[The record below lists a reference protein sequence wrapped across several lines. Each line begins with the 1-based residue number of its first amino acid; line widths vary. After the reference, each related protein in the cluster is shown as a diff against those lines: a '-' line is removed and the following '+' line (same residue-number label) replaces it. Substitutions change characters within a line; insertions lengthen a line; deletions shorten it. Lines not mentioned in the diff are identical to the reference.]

1 MSQSIRAGLVNGVT
15 NCSPIAYPLHGISK
29 YPWEWIL
36 SPVFGLYLHLMKK
49 SLLYIF
55 MIAGLL
61 TAIHGQEKKK
71 RFNMPKMPKMKL
83 GEKIGKL
90 AGNMMTGKT
99 DDLSLVSVSN
109 NFICGI
115 YPPDIKTSE
124 IKFFKD
130 DLYEGEYLASVTFM
144 KQEGVG
150 MMELEG
156 EVLCEGEPMEYVGL
170 GSYVHNFGGPAWY
183 PVRIDI
189 NSKNGDKAS
198 FMYHP
203 IPEIEFVSVNGESS
217 LPILD
222 MEEDIEIVYYNPPG
236 AENTRI
242 NVSLITD
249 VVGAR
254 ALNKFADFKSGA
266 DGQVTVTI
274 PKEALANPEIAGE
287 LNAGNFNKGENYLI
301 LERELITDS
310 EDYGSD
316 QGPGKVASSDITTK
330 SYASMPV
337 IVKGKQDGGLLVAL
351 RVSGRSL
358 DKTIGFDFYKPNA
371 QSGIPISKAQ
381 NFGLVSFTMS
391 ASTYKRE
398 SNTSSSSHTVGN
410 TRYTTTSTTTATWQF
425 PQLPDAYWDNL
436 MEEIYTDVVSFMQT
450 EYNIKFVGVENLTG
464 SAEYATL
471 FPASSTNTSSKV
483 EKSYKGTNRVT
494 PQSLGE
500 VFRNLSSNQTS
511 DNPTVNMMKN
521 AGELDGLLSMHLDL
535 VVGENDEGKVVLFPK
550 LNISATGRDETNN
563 DKQGTYFNGAVVRT
577 TGEPFNEELLK
588 SNPAELSRI
597 VSWPQLRAELANG
610 MKTLRAKEI
619 ELGFDKIWS
628 IGD

>member
-1 MSQSIRAGLVNGVT
+1 
-15 NCSPIAYPLHGISK
+15 
-29 YPWEWIL
+29 
-36 SPVFGLYLHLMKK
+36 
-49 SLLYIF
+49 

-71 RFNMPKMPKMKL
+71 RFSMPKIPKVKL

-99 DDLSLVSVSN
+99 DDLAMVSVKN

-115 YPPDIKTSE
+115 YPPEIKTSE
-124 IKFFKD
+124 IKFFD
-130 DLYEGEYLASVTFM
+130 NDVYEGEYLASVTFM
-144 KQEGVG
+144 KQEGMG
-150 MMELEG
+150 MLELEG

-189 NSKNGDKAS
+189 TSKNGDQAS
-198 FMYHP
+198 FMYNP
-203 IPEIEFVSVNGESS
+203 IPEIEFVSVNGETS
-217 LPILD
+217 LPVLD
-222 MEEDIEIVYYNPPG
+222 MEKDIEIVYYNPPG
-236 AENTRI
+236 AENTRV

-249 VVGAR
+249 VAGAR

-274 PKEALANPEIAGE
+274 PKEALANPEIAGQ
-287 LNAGNFNKGENYLI
+287 LNAGNFNKGENHLI

-310 EDYGSD
+310 EDYKSE
-316 QGPGKVASSDITTK
+316 QNPGKVASSDITVK
-330 SYASMPV
+330 SYAAMPV

-351 RVSGRSL
+351 KVSGRSA
-358 DKTIGFDFYKPNA
+358 DKSIGFDFYKPNA

-398 SNTSSSSHTVGN
+398 SNTSSSSYTVGN
-410 TRYTTTSTTTATWQF
+410 TRYTSTTTTTTTWQF
-425 PQLPDAYWDNL
+425 PQLPDSYWDNL
-436 MEEIYTDVVSFMQT
+436 MDEIYTDVVSFMKS
-450 EYNIKFVGVENLTG
+450 EYDINFVGVEQLTG
-464 SAEYATL
+464 SPEYATL
-471 FPASSTNTSSKV
+471 FPASNTNTSSKV
-483 EKSYKGTNRVT
+483 EKSYKGTNRVS
-494 PQSLGE
+494 PRSLGE
-500 VFRNLSSNQTS
+500 VFANLSSNQTS

-521 AGELDGLLSMHLDL
+521 AGELDGLFSMHLDL

-550 LNISATGRDETNN
+550 FTVSATGRDETNN
-563 DKQGTYFNGAVVRT
+563 DRQGTYFNGAVVRT
-577 TGEPFNEELLK
+577 TGEPFNENLLK
-588 SNPAELSRI
+588 SDPAELSRI
-597 VSWPQLRAELANG
+597 VSWPQLRAEMTIG
-610 MKTLRAKEI
+610 MKAIRAKEV

-628 IGD
+628 IGE

>member
-1 MSQSIRAGLVNGVT
+1 
-15 NCSPIAYPLHGISK
+15 
-29 YPWEWIL
+29 
-36 SPVFGLYLHLMKK
+36 MKK

-71 RFNMPKMPKMKL
+71 RFSMPKIPKVKL

-99 DDLSLVSVSN
+99 DDLAMVSVKN

-115 YPPDIKTSE
+115 YPPEIKTSE
-124 IKFFKD
+124 IKFFD
-130 DLYEGEYLASVTFM
+130 NDVYEGEYLASVTFM
-144 KQEGVG
+144 KQEGMG
-150 MMELEG
+150 MLELEG

-189 NSKNGDKAS
+189 TSKNGDQAS
-198 FMYHP
+198 FMYNP
-203 IPEIEFVSVNGESS
+203 IPEIEFVSVNGETS
-217 LPILD
+217 LPVLD
-222 MEEDIEIVYYNPPG
+222 MEKDIEIVYYNPPG
-236 AENTRI
+236 AENTRV

-249 VVGAR
+249 VAGAR

-274 PKEALANPEIAGE
+274 PKEALANPEIAGQ
-287 LNAGNFNKGENYLI
+287 LNAGNFNKGENHLI
-301 LERELITDS
+301 LERELITDG
-310 EDYGSD
+310 EDYKSE
-316 QGPGKVASSDITTK
+316 QNPGKVASSDITVK
-330 SYASMPV
+330 SYAAMPV

-351 RVSGRSL
+351 KVSGRSA
-358 DKTIGFDFYKPNA
+358 DKSIGFDFYKPNA

-398 SNTSSSSHTVGN
+398 SNTSSSSYTVGN
-410 TRYTTTSTTTATWQF
+410 TRYTSTTTTTTTWQF
-425 PQLPDAYWDNL
+425 PQLPDSYWDNL
-436 MEEIYTDVVSFMQT
+436 MDEIYTDVVSFMKS
-450 EYNIKFVGVENLTG
+450 EYDINFVGVEQLTG
-464 SAEYATL
+464 SPEYATL
-471 FPASSTNTSSKV
+471 FPASNTNTSSKV
-483 EKSYKGTNRVT
+483 EKSYKGTNRVS
-494 PQSLGE
+494 PRSLGE
-500 VFRNLSSNQTS
+500 VFANLSSNQTS

-521 AGELDGLLSMHLDL
+521 AGELDGLFSMHLDL

-550 LNISATGRDETNN
+550 LTISATGRDETNN
-563 DKQGTYFNGAVVRT
+563 DRQGTYFNGAVVRT
-577 TGEPFNEELLK
+577 TGEPFNENLLK
-588 SNPAELSRI
+588 SDPAELSRI
-597 VSWPQLRAELANG
+597 VSWPQLRAEMTIG
-610 MKTLRAKEI
+610 MKAIRAKEV

-628 IGD
+628 IGE